1 MLSVSNFSDLC
12 QRILHSDNVIK
23 VSLVVLWRLS
33 TLSPLFFTRLSAIAH
48 YASLLKLCNP
58 VMQKYFSFGFISS
71 ICLNECKREI
81 EIIFS
86 ATSNTF
92 KDLFFVQITSKI
104 VESPSDDSK
113 F

>member
-1 MLSVSNFSDLC
+1 
-12 QRILHSDNVIK
+12 
-23 VSLVVLWRLS
+23 
-33 TLSPLFFTRLSAIAH
+33 
-48 YASLLKLCNP
+48 
-58 VMQKYFSFGFISS
+58 MQKYFSFGFISS